1 VENLHDIFLDTNQR
15 IDNHINR
22 IIFVLLNLHVDT
34 AVYLLQTPALAS
46 IIFTVTND
54 LNYDQR
60 MHRICGSLR
69 EAGYDVLLVGRR
81 MRHSV
86 ALTERFFRQKRLG
99 CMFGRGFLFYAEY
112 NLRLAFF
119 LLRTKADILCA
130 IDLDTIL
137 PVYMASVIR
146 KTKRVY
152 DAHELFTEQKEVMS
166 RKRIHRFWLAV
177 ERFAVPRFPQGYTVN
192 EVLAGIFRERYD
204 VSYACILNM
213 PVLFPEEIPP
223 HTNNDPYFLYQGAVN
238 EGRCFETLIP
248 AMKQVPARLL
258 ICGTGNFLEQAK
270 QLAALHGLSDKIIFR
285 GTLLPHALQEITQ
298 QAYAGITL
306 FEDKGLNQYYSLSNR
321 FFDYIMAGVPQLC
334 VEYPLYAACNSTYGI
349 MHPVKATDSDAIARG
364 LNELLNDAA
373 LYNRLRDNCIMAR
386 QQLNWQ
392 QVAPQL
398 IGFYKQLY

>member
-1 VENLHDIFLDTNQR
+1 MENLHKIILDINQH
-15 IDNHINR
+15 IDNQFNKLV
-22 IIFVLLNLHVDT
+22 FVLLNLHVDT

-60 MHRICGSLR
+60 MHRICGSLC

-86 ALTERFFRQKRLG
+86 DLTERSFQQKRLR
-99 CMFGRGFLFYAEY
+99 CMFRRGFLLYAEY

-137 PVYMASVIR
+137 PVYLASRIK

-166 RKRIHRFWLAV
+166 RERIHRFWLAV

-192 EVLAGIFRERYD
+192 EVLAGIFRERYG
-204 VSYACILNM
+204 VAYTCIPNL
-213 PVLFPEEIPP
+213 PVWDQKAIPP
-223 HTNNDPYFLYQGAVN
+223 YTHSDPYFLYQGAVN

-270 QLAALHGLSDKIIFR
+270 HLAALHGLSDKIIFK
-285 GTLLPHALQEITQ
+285 GNLLPHALKEITQ

-334 VEYPLYAACNSTYGI
+334 VDYPLYAACNRTYGI
-349 MHPVKATDSDAIARG
+349 MHPVKATDSDSIAGG
-364 LNELLNDAA
+364 LNELLSDAA
-373 LYNRLRDNCIMAR
+373 LYNRLRENCITAR

-398 IGFYKQLY
+398 INFYKQLY